1 MTVQTEKEVGTGT
14 IQDVVTNIDVEE
26 IKRQYDSESRFRT
39 PQDWTGTAI
48 SVIAV
53 AMSLF
58 HVYTAATGLLME
70 MWQRSIHL
78 CFVLVLVFLL
88 YPATSKS
95 PKNKIPWY
103 DYVMS
108 AIGAVVTLYMVF
120 QFRSMLGR
128 AGMPSL
134 LDLSIGCVGI
144 LIVLE
149 ATRRVSNPVLPLIA
163 IFFLFYC
170 YFGRDMPALFQHR
183 GYNFNRIINHMYL
196 GTEGIFGTPLS
207 VSATFV
213 FMFVLFGTI
222 VEQTGLGKYIID
234 ISMALAGWSAG
245 GPAKVAVVS
254 SGIMGTISG
263 SSVANVCTTGMFTIP
278 LMKSVGYQPHF
289 AGAVEAVASTGG
301 QIMPP
306 VMGAAAFIMAQT
318 MGIPYLDVALAAV
331 VPALL
336 YYIAV
341 IVQVHF
347 EATRLGLKGLPR
359 DRLPSLKKLVLERGH
374 LLLPLVGIIYFLVAG
389 YTPLKAAYYGILIT
403 VATSYVRRDTWLTP
417 RKLWEGL
424 VNGARSSLGVACACA
439 TVGLVIGT
447 ATLTGLGLKLA
458 YAIVA
463 MAENGSMHLTALT
476 SLFLPEGIVTVE
488 GMRLLLTLIF
498 TMIAS
503 IFLGMGLPTTANFI
517 VTSTM
522 AAPALIQLNI
532 PPMAAYMFVLYF
544 GIAADLTPPVALAA
558 YAGAGIARA
567 DPMRT
572 GVTATKLALAGFLVP
587 YIYAY
592 NPILVLVDF
601 DPWVFSQAVVTALL
615 GVFLLGMA
623 TIGYFKAPLHP
634 VLRLMAL
641 GGALGLMIPGLISDL
656 AGLAVLI
663 LIWILQSAK
672 EKVNARSNTR

>member
-1 MTVQTEKEVGTGT
+1 MCVAEQVLNNASV
-14 IQDVVTNIDVEE
+14 DIDVEE
-26 IKRQYDSESRFRT
+26 IKRRYDSESRFRS
-39 PQDWTGTAI
+39 PSDWTGRMI

-53 AMSLF
+53 LMSLF
-58 HVYTAATGLLME
+58 HLYTSAFGLMKE
-70 MWQRSIHL
+70 MWQRPIHL

-88 YPATSKS
+88 YPATSRG
-95 PKNKIPWY
+95 PRDRIPWY
-103 DYVMS
+103 DYLWAALS
-108 AIGAVVTLYMVF
+108 AFVTLYMVT
-120 QFRSMLGR
+120 QFYGPMLDR
-128 AGMPSL
+128 AGMPNT
-134 LDLSIGCVGI
+134 LDLAVGLLGI
-144 LIVLE
+144 VVVLE
-149 ATRRVSNPVLPLIA
+149 ATRRVSNPVLPVIVIL
-163 IFFLFYC
+163 FLLYC
-170 YFGRDMPALFQHR
+170 YFGRYAPALFQHR
-183 GYNFNRIINHMYL
+183 GYNFYRIINHMYL
-196 GTEGIFGTPLS
+196 GTEGVFGTPLA

-213 FMFVLFGTI
+213 FMFILFGSI

-234 ISMALAGWSAG
+234 LSMALAGWSAG

-318 MGIPYLDVALAAV
+318 MGISYVDVALAAV

-341 IVQVHF
+341 IVQVHY

-359 DRLPSLKKLVLERGH
+359 DRLPRLRVLLWERGH
-374 LLLPLVGIIYFLVAG
+374 LLIPLAGIIYFLVAG
-389 YTPLKAAYYGILIT
+389 YTPLQAAFRGIVLT
-403 VATSYVRRDTWLTP
+403 VVTSYFRRDTWLTP
-417 RKLWEGL
+417 AKLWAGMES
-424 VNGARSSLGVACACA
+424 GARGALGVACACA
-439 TVGLVIGT
+439 AVGVIIGT

-458 YAIVA
+458 LAIVE
-463 MAENGSMHLTALT
+463 MAGGS
-476 SLFLPEGIVTVE
+476 
-488 GMRLLLTLIF
+488 LLLTLIF

-522 AAPALIQLNI
+522 AAPALIKLGI
-532 PPMAAYMFVLYF
+532 PEMAAYMFVLYF

-567 DPMRT
+567 DAFKT

-587 YIYAY
+587 YIYTY
-592 NPILVLVDF
+592 NPILVLVNF
-601 DPWVFSQAVVTALL
+601 EFFPFALAVVTALI

-623 TIGYFKAPLHP
+623 TIGFFRAPISP
-634 VLRLMAL
+634 ALRILAL
-641 GGALGLMIPGLISDL
+641 AGALGLMVPGWKSDL
-656 AGLAVLI
+656 AGLLVLVLI
-663 LIWILQSAK
+663 WVVQSRKAGRPIP
-672 EKVNARSNTR
+672 APLG